1 MGHAANKG
9 IINDA
14 QDTLEAAQNQSL
26 EQTTLTDLIQAS
38 LLPVKED
45 LENNEQLAAALDQL
59 AQVKMKLEEINTLYQ
74 GAMENLSYVTD
85 ALNAAG

>member
-1 MGHAANKG
+1 VGHAANKG